1 MSDALFSEARLEAA
15 TARRP
20 AAAVLTLAAAPDEA
34 ARRHVQAFL
43 EALLRVTG
51 RLDAARQEAAI
62 ARLAEALLPDPIA
75 EARGALAL
83 DELRARDRFLAEIP
97 TLASAEIA
105 ERAASRSQNRAATAQ
120 RWKKTGQV
128 FAVQHRGA
136 ERYPAFQFRDGRPH
150 PAIAAALA
158 ALPARLSPWQV
169 AFWFVSANGWLGGAA
184 PRERLD
190 DADALLA
197 AARREGEEPVG

>member
-1 MSDALFSEARLEAA
+1 MSDAVFTAARLEAA

-20 AAAVLTLAAAPDEA
+20 AAAILTLAEPPDEA
-34 ARRHVQAFL
+34 SRRAVQAFL
-43 EALLRVTG
+43 DALLRVAG
-51 RLDAARQEAAI
+51 RLDATRQEAAI

-97 TLASAEIA
+97 TLTSAEVA
-105 ERAASRSQNRAATAQ
+105 ECAASRSSNRAATAQ
-120 RWKKTGQV
+120 RWKKARQV
-128 FAVQHRGA
+128 FSVQHRGA
-136 ERYPAFQFRDGRPH
+136 ERYPGFQFRDGRPH

-158 ALPARLSPWQV
+158 ALPARMSPWQV

-190 DADALLA
+190 AAEALVA
-197 AARREGEEPVG
+197 AARREGEELVG